1 MLKNYLVTA
10 FRNMR
15 KNKTLTLINVLGL
28 STGMAVCLLILYY
41 VHFEK
46 SYDRFHERQDRIFR
60 LRYEREDKGGDA
72 VRFASCCPP
81 AALRVRSKMPEA
93 EKVARMVR
101 YTAVISYGAEKY
113 IEDKIFFAEP
123 DFADIFSFRFLSGNP
138 VNDLKKPNQAFISSS
153 MAKKYFGDEDPE
165 GKTISLDGK
174 MNFTVAGVFEDVPQN
189 SHVKFNFLMS
199 FQNILKIYGED
210 FDESW
215 GDSGAFTY
223 LLLKEG
229 VDASEFERKL
239 NALAE
244 AEVGEMF
251 RQYNLTMFLKM
262 QPLPDIHLTSHFQQE
277 YEPNGD
283 RDTVNYLFIIAFFII
298 IIAWV
303 NYINL
308 STARSL
314 TRAREVGLRKVIGA
328 SRRQLTGQF
337 LFEILLTNL
346 IAVLLTFALLFLS
359 LPLFGQIT
367 GIPADHPIWMR
378 AWFWAAVSLMFFAG
392 VFLSGAYPVFVL
404 TSFKPIGVLK
414 GKLGNAAG
422 GMNLRKGLVVFQ
434 FVMATG
440 LIICTLAVYQQLSFM
455 KNMDLGFN
463 RDQILVVKAPRVRD
477 STFVSKL
484 EVFKHELRKNAGIE
498 SFCVVTEV
506 PGRQIYWDAGAIHR
520 VGSDEEKNYQIV
532 GIDYD
537 FVNVFGLAFAAG
549 RNFSMEFPSDKQ
561 ALILNE
567 TACEWLGFKGPEDAI
582 GKQVSYWGEIFSVIG
597 VLKNF
602 HQQSPKAAFEP
613 HIYRFLPQGRG
624 VRGHFAMKV
633 GSDKLKAVLGTVQEQ
648 YNRFFPGNPFDF
660 FFLDEYFNQQYKADE
675 LFGKVFGLFSFLAVF
690 ITSLGIFGL
699 SSFMTIQRTK
709 EIGIRK
715 VLGAGM
721 TRILLL
727 LTRDF
732 LLLIFTAFIIAIPIS
747 YYTMNLWLDSFA
759 SRMEMT
765 AGLFLFPLIMVGSI
779 TLLTIGAH
787 VIKAAAANP
796 VESLRYE

>member
-1 MLKNYLVTA
+1 MFKNYLKTA

-15 KNKTLTLINVLGL
+15 KNKTLTLINILGL
-28 STGMAVCLLILYY
+28 SAGMAVCLLILHY
-41 VHFEK
+41 VHYEK
-46 SYDRFHERQDRIFR
+46 SYDRFHERQDRIYR

-81 AALRVRSKMPEA
+81 AALRIRSKMPEA
-93 EKVARMVR
+93 EKVARLVR

-123 DFADIFSFRFLSGNP
+123 DFANIFSFNFLSGNP
-138 VNDLKKPNQAFISSS
+138 VSDLKEPNKAFISSS
-153 MAKKYFGDEDPE
+153 MAKKYFGDENPV
-165 GKTISLDGK
+165 GKTISLDQK
-174 MNFTVAGVFEDVPQN
+174 MNFTVAGVFADVPPN
-189 SHVKFNFLMS
+189 SHVKFNFLFS

-229 VDASEFERKL
+229 VDAAEFETKL
-239 NALAE
+239 NALAD

-251 RQYNLTMFLKM
+251 KQYNLTMFLKM
-262 QPLPDIHLTSHFQQE
+262 QPLTDIHLTSHFQQE
-277 YEPNGD
+277 FEPNGD

-298 IIAWV
+298 VIAWV

-314 TRAREVGLRKVIGA
+314 TRAREVGLRKVVGA
-328 SRRQLTGQF
+328 TRHQLIVQF
-337 LFEILLTNL
+337 FTEIILTNL
-346 IAVLLTFALLFLS
+346 FAVAMTFALIALS
-359 LPLFGQIT
+359 LPLFRDIT
-367 GIPADHPIWMR
+367 GTAYDYPLWPQ
-378 AWFWAAVSLMFFAG
+378 AWFWGVVGLMLTAG
-392 VFLSGAYPVFVL
+392 VFLSGAYPVIIL
-404 TSFKPIGVLK
+404 SSFRPIEVLK
-414 GKLGNAAG
+414 GKLGNAVG
-422 GMNLRKGLVVFQ
+422 GMNLRKALVVFQ
-434 FVMATG
+434 FVMAIG
-440 LIICTLAVYQQLSFM
+440 LITCTLAVYQQLSFM
-455 KNMDLGFN
+455 KNRDLGFTK
-463 RDQILVVKAPRVRD
+463 DQILVVKAPRVRD

-484 EVFKHELRKNAGIE
+484 DVFKHELRKRAGIE

-537 FVNVFGLAFAAG
+537 FVNVFGLTFAAG
-549 RNFSMEFPSDKQ
+549 RNFSKEYPADKQ

-567 TACEWLGFKGPEDAI
+567 TACEWLGFKSPEDAV
-582 GKQVSYWGEIFSVIG
+582 GKQVSYWGEIFNVIG

-624 VRGHFAMKV
+624 VRGQFAMKV
-633 GSDKLKAVLGTVQEQ
+633 DPGNLKTVLGAVQEQ
-648 YNRFFPGNPFDF
+648 YNLFFPGNPFDF
-660 FFLDEYFNQQYKADE
+660 LFLDEYFNQQYKADE
-675 LFGKVFGLFSFLAVF
+675 MFGKVFGVFSFLAIF

-715 VLGAGM
+715 VLGAGIA
-721 TRILLL
+721 RILLL
-727 LTRDF
+727 LTKDF
-732 LLLIFTAFIIAIPIS
+732 ILLILIAFVLAIPLS
-747 YYTMNLWLDSFA
+747 YSGINLWLDSFS
-759 SRMEMT
+759 SRMDLT
-765 AGLFLFPLIMVGSI
+765 VNLFLIPLLMVGII
-779 TLLTIGAH
+779 TLLTIGVH
-787 VIKAAAANP
+787 VLKAAAANP
-796 VESLRYE
+796 VQSLRYE